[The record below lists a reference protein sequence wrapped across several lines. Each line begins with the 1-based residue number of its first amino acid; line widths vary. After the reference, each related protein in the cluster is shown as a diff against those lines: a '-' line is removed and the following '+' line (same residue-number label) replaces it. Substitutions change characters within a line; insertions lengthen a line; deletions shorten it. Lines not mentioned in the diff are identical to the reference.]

1 MPADLALTYGED
13 ANVHVGI
20 PYTRAGTFRAVYH
33 PNDHW
38 AIGGS
43 VENPDQFVNAGE
55 VIFPFAFNAAL
66 GPQFDAANQTT
77 TPNAYPDF
85 IPKISYDTNYG
96 SGQHFHFEVGGLLTT
111 VKITDV
117 PIGGTSFVHHQAT
130 GGSGEAAFN
139 FDVVKGFKVLANG
152 LWGSGNGR
160 YIIGL
165 GPQAVVHPIQIDPT
179 HFDIEPSLVHSG
191 TALVGLEIQP
201 PSWPKSVFGAYYGG
215 AYFGHNAFGDTTS
228 PINLVTPIA
237 CTPGAAL
244 QNKPCIGFGGLNSP
258 NSANRSIQEA
268 SFDWTQTLWKSAQHG
283 ALLWITQTSYLTR
296 SPWFVATGA
305 PKNAHLMM
313 GYISLRY
320 VLP

>member
-1 MPADLALTYGED
+1 
-13 ANVHVGI
+13 
-20 PYTRAGTFRAVYH
+20 
-33 PNDHW
+33 
-38 AIGGS
+38 
-43 VENPDQFVNAGE
+43 
-55 VIFPFAFNAAL
+55 
-66 GPQFDAANQTT
+66 
-77 TPNAYPDF
+77 
-85 IPKISYDTNYG
+85 
-96 SGQHFHFEVGGLLTT
+96 
-111 VKITDV
+111 
-117 PIGGTSFVHHQAT
+117 
-130 GGSGEAAFN
+130 
-139 FDVVKGFKVLANG
+139 
-152 LWGSGNGR
+152 
-160 YIIGL
+160 
-165 GPQAVVHPIQIDPT
+165 
-179 HFDIEPSLVHSG
+179 
-191 TALVGLEIQP
+191 
-201 PSWPKSVFGAYYGG
+201 VFGAYYGG